1 MIVPDAHDLLAGLD
15 PEQRA
20 VATNLHGPMVVL
32 AGAGTGK
39 TRAIT
44 HRIAYGVATG
54 TYDPRQVLAVTFTTR
69 AAGELRHR
77 LSTLGAP
84 RVQAR
89 TFHSA
94 ALAQARYF
102 WPRVHRGDLPPLLQN
117 RRALVADAARRLR
130 LGSDQAMLR
139 DLSGE
144 ISWAKVS
151 NLTPERYSTHAAAQG
166 RKAADLDPATVAKV
180 FEGYE
185 ELKRERERIDFED
198 ILLCAASLLA
208 DQPEIAA
215 QFARTYRWFVVDEYQ
230 DVSPL
235 QQALL
240 DLWCGNRGD
249 VCVVGDPAQTIHSF
263 AGARADYL
271 TGFASRHPGAT
282 TVELVRNYRSTP
294 EVVALTNQVMRRAR
308 GDAGS
313 AGAVTLQA
321 QRDPGP
327 PVVHADHPDEG
338 SEARG
343 VVDWLIGRH
352 DEGVDWRDMAVL
364 FRVNSQSP
372 SYEAALAERQVPY
385 LIRGAERFYD
395 RPEVRQGLLL
405 IRAEARN
412 DPDADPVERVKL
424 VLGSIGWTTEPPAG
438 AGAVRERWESLAA
451 LVQVVADLV
460 VQTPSTTLAQASSE
474 LGERAEAQHV
484 PTADAVT
491 LSTLHSA
498 KGLEWEAVALVG
510 VQEGTVPFVLANTAE
525 QIAEERRLLHVG
537 ITRART
543 QLRVSWSRSRSGGDG
558 RRRSRFLDGVVPGE
572 GAPVSVSRTGPA
584 TTSRPRR
591 RVQVRN
597 CRSCGQVLHSGAEFK
612 LGRHQDCPA
621 TYDEELLD
629 QLRQWRS
636 EEASRSKLP
645 AFTILTDATLTA
657 LAEACP
663 RDPAHL
669 LRINGLGKVKV
680 DRYGAAVLDI
690 INVRMKEKDT
700 DEKEVA
706 TSADRS

>member
-1 MIVPDAHDLLAGLD
+1 MSDVHELLTGLD

-20 VATNLHGPMVVL
+20 VATHLDGPLVVL

-54 TYDPRQVLAVTFTTR
+54 AYDPRQVLAVTFTTR
-69 AAGELRHR
+69 AAGEMRHR
-77 LSTLGAP
+77 LGTLGAP

-102 WPRVHRGDLPPLLQN
+102 WPKVHRGDLPPLLQN
-117 RRALVADAARRLR
+117 RTALIADAARRLR
-130 LGSDQAMLR
+130 LGSDRAMLR

-144 ISWAKVS
+144 ITWAKVS
-151 NLTPERYSTHAAAQG
+151 NLTPERYTAQAAANG
-166 RKAADLDPATVAKV
+166 RTAGNLDPSAVAKV

-208 DQPEIAA
+208 DHPEIAA
-215 QFARTYRWFVVDEYQ
+215 QFHRTYRWLVVDEYQ

-240 DLWCGNRGD
+240 SLWSGDRDD

-282 TVELVRNYRSTP
+282 TIELVRNYRSTP
-294 EVVALTNQVMRRAR
+294 QVIALANQVMHRAR
-308 GDAGS
+308 GDHAPTS
-313 AGAVTLQA
+313 SVTLQP
-321 QRDPGP
+321 QREAGVE
-327 PVVHADHPDEG
+327 VVHVDHPDEG
-338 SEARG
+338 AEARG
-343 VVDWLIGRH
+343 VAEWLLARH
-352 DEGVDWRDMAVL
+352 EEGVAWREMAVL

-372 SYEAALAERQVPY
+372 SYEAALSDHQVPY

-412 DPDADPVERVKL
+412 DPDAAPLERVKVL
-424 VLGSIGWTTEPPAG
+424 LGSVGWTPEPPAG

-460 VQTPSTTLAQASSE
+460 AATPSITVVQVSNE
-474 LGERAEAQHV
+474 LGARAESHHV

-491 LSTLHSA
+491 LTTLHSA
-498 KGLEWEAVALVG
+498 KGLEWDAVALVG
-510 VQEGTVPFVLANTAE
+510 IQEGTVPFVLATGPE
-525 QIAEERRLLHVG
+525 QVAEERRLLYVG
-537 ITRART
+537 ITRARSH
-543 QLRVSWSRSRSGGDG
+543 LRLSWSRSRSGGEG
-558 RRRSRFLDGVVPGE
+558 RRRSRFLDGVLPDGSTSTG
-572 GAPVSVSRTGPA
+572 GARSRTVSRTTA
-584 TTSRPRR
+584 TPRR
-591 RVQVRN
+591 TVQVRH
-597 CRSCGQVLHSGAEFK
+597 CRSCGQVLHTGAEYK

-621 TYDEELLD
+621 TYDEALLEE
-629 QLRQWRS
+629 LRQWRT
-636 EEASRSKLP
+636 EEAGRSKLP

-663 RDPAHL
+663 SDATQL

-680 DRYGAAVLDI
+680 DRYGAAVLEI
-690 INVRMKEKDT
+690 ITARTAGKNSSGK
-700 DEKEVA
+700 
-706 TSADRS
+706 